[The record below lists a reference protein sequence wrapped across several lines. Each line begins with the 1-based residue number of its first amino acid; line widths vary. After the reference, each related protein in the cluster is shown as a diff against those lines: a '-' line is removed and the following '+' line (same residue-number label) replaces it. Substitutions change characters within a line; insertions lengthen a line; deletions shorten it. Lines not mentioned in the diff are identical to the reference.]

1 MWVCVIELLSP
12 MPQGCVLL
20 HVENTEDPYQPF
32 WPAFLLCLSLSTR
45 KAPAKKLFSRAV
57 WPIRSHSHL
66 SVCSHDDQKK
76 DGDLRSLPWKIDQ
89 TALHGYRR
97 DKVRKK
103 KREREKKPLSEVA
116 SCWDSTAELGLTRVA
131 STTLESSKSHPR
143 SRPRYLFVTRF
154 HYHTV
159 CIYQIFR

>member
-76 DGDLRSLPWKIDQ
+76 RWRS
-89 TALHGYRR
+89 ALLALEDCPNGLARISER
-97 DKVRKK
+97 QGEK
-103 KREREKKPLSEVA
+103 KREREKKKPLSEVA
-116 SCWDSTAELGLTRVA
+116 SCWDFTAELGLTRVA